1 MIRVGLG
8 TDKHRLSGGRKM
20 VLGGVSIESIVGPV
34 GHSDGDA
41 VAHAITDALLGAA
54 ALGDIG
60 AHFPDTDP
68 KWKGADSL
76 KLLKAVV
83 EFLRTKGWRPVNV
96 DCSIHLERPKL
107 KDLKEEM
114 AQRLAA
120 AMGLPRECISIKAK
134 TGEAVDSVGH
144 GEAVEA
150 FAVALIE
157 KIAVG
162 S

>member
-20 VLGGVSIESIVGPV
+20 VLGGVTVKSIVGPV

-41 VAHAITDALLGAA
+41 AAHAITDALLGAA

-60 AHFPDTDP
+60 SHFPDSDP
-68 KWKGADSL
+68 KWKNADSL
-76 KLLKAVV
+76 NLLKLTV
-83 EFLRTKGWRPVNV
+83 ELLREEGWRPVNV

-114 AQRLAA
+114 VNRLAEA
-120 AMGLPRECISIKAK
+120 LSLSRECVNIKAK
-134 TGEAVDSVGH
+134 TGEAVDSVGR

-157 KIAVG
+157 KMAVG

>member
-20 VLGGVSIESIVGPV
+20 ILGGVEIESIVGPV

-41 VAHAITDALLGAA
+41 AAHAITDALLGAA

-60 AHFPDTDP
+60 THFPDTDA
-68 KWKGADSL
+68 KWKNADSL
-76 KLLKAVV
+76 ALLKATV
-83 EFLRTKGWRPVNV
+83 ELLRTQGWRPVNV

-107 KDLKEEM
+107 KDLKEAM
-114 AQRLAA
+114 ARRLAQA
-120 AMGLPRECISIKAK
+120 LGLPREAVSIKAK
-134 TGEAVDSVGH
+134 TGEAVDAVGRC
-144 GEAVEA
+144 EAVEA

-157 KIAVG
+157 RM
-162 S
+162 

>member
-20 VLGGVSIESIVGPV
+20 ILGGVHVEALLGPV
-34 GHSDGDA
+34 GHSDGDP

-60 AHFPDTDP
+60 THFPDTDP
-68 KWKGADSL
+68 KWNGADSL
-76 KLLKAVV
+76 TLLNAVV
-83 EFLRTKGWRPVNV
+83 ELLRTKGWRPINV
-96 DCSIHLERPKL
+96 DCSVHLERPKL
-107 KDLKEEM
+107 NALKEAM
-114 AQRLAA
+114 TQQLAA
-120 AMGLPRECISIKAK
+120 ALGLPRECVSLKAK
-134 TGEAVDSVGH
+134 TGEAVDSVGR

-157 KIAVG
+157 KI
-162 S
+162 

>member
-20 VLGGVSIESIVGPV
+20 ILGGVPVEAIVGPI

-60 AHFPDTDP
+60 MHFPDSDP

-83 EFLRTKGWRPVNV
+83 EFLRNKGWRPVNV

-107 KDLKEEM
+107 QDLKEEM

-120 AMGLPRECISIKAK
+120 ALGLPRECVSIKAK
-134 TGEAVDSVGH
+134 TGEAVDSVGR

-157 KIAVG
+157 KV
-162 S
+162 

>member
-20 VLGGVSIESIVGPV
+20 ILGGVPVNSIVGPV

-41 VAHAITDALLGAA
+41 AAHAIIDALLGAA

-60 AHFPDTDP
+60 DHFPDSDP
-68 KWKGADSL
+68 RWKGADSL
-76 KLLKAVV
+76 ELLKSTV
-83 EFLRTKGWRPVNV
+83 ELLREKGWRPANV

-107 KDLKEEM
+107 KELKEEM
-114 AQRLAA
+114 AKRLAKA
-120 AMGLPRECISIKAK
+120 LNLPRQSVNIKAK
-134 TGEAVDSVGH
+134 TGESVDSIGR
-144 GEAVEA
+144 GEAVES

-157 KIAVG
+157 KMVVD
-162 S
+162 

>member
-20 VLGGVSIESIVGPV
+20 ILGGVHVEALLGPV
-34 GHSDGDA
+34 GHSDGDP

-60 AHFPDTDP
+60 THFPDTDP
-68 KWKGADSL
+68 KWNGADSL
-76 KLLKAVV
+76 TLLNAVV
-83 EFLRTKGWRPVNV
+83 ELLRTKGWRPINV
-96 DCSIHLERPKL
+96 DCSVHLERPKL
-107 KDLKEEM
+107 NALKEAM
-114 AQRLAA
+114 TRQLAA
-120 AMGLPRECISIKAK
+120 ALGLPRECVSLKAK
-134 TGEAVDSVGH
+134 TGEAVDSVGR

-157 KIAVG
+157 KI
-162 S
+162 

>member
-8 TDKHRLSGGRKM
+8 SDKHRLSGGRKM
-20 VLGGVSIESIVGPV
+20 ILGGVTVEAIVGPV

-41 VAHAITDALLGAA
+41 IAHAITDALLGAA

-60 AHFPDTDP
+60 THFPDSDP

-83 EFLRTKGWRPVNV
+83 EFLRGKGWRPVNV
-96 DCSIHLERPKL
+96 DCSVHLERPKL

-114 AQRLAA
+114 AKRLADA
-120 AMGLPRECISIKAK
+120 LGLPRECVSIKAK
-134 TGEAVDSVGH
+134 TGEAVDSVGR

-150 FAVALIE
+150 FAVVLIE
-157 KIAVG
+157 KV
-162 S
+162 

>member
-20 VLGGVSIESIVGPV
+20 VLGGVTVPSIVGPV

-41 VAHAITDALLGAA
+41 VAHSIIDALLGAA

-60 AHFPDTDP
+60 RHFPDSDP

-76 KLLKAVV
+76 DLLGTTVA
-83 EFLRTKGWRPVNV
+83 LLLDNGWRPVNV

-107 KDLKEEM
+107 KDLKDEM
-114 AQRLAA
+114 TQRLAA
-120 AMGLPRECISIKAK
+120 ALGLPPDCVNVKAK
-134 TGEAVDSVGH
+134 TGEAVDSVGR

-157 KIAVG
+157 KI
-162 S
+162 